1 MMIKTSIIIPTKNG
15 ADNIGECLQS
25 VFEQDFEE
33 GFEVLVIDSG
43 STDSTLNI
51 VQGFPV
57 KLFQIKPEEFQH
69 SATRNYAV
77 NLAQGE
83 YVVFLSQDA
92 TPLNNLWLRKIT
104 DNFKDP
110 EVVGVSGR
118 QVAREDAAPME
129 RHWLSYFYPSDK
141 MIVCIPGKSSDVR
154 EGYYYFFSDVN
165 SSMRRELLLEHRFPE
180 DIVMAEDKAWCRKV
194 LLAGYTVVYEPEA
207 IVCHSHHYSL
217 KRAFQNSFS
226 AGTAYSQFCQR
237 PEEFQSLFFIK
248 QSLQYFF
255 SEMRFLAT
263 SGNIGYMPYALVY
276 DIMKY
281 IGRFLGR
288 QPNYL
293 PHFLKVRFCQ
303 YRCSTLA
310 EMGHIKSKS

>member
-1 MMIKTSIIIPTKNG
+1 MSGSTEKVAAMMIKVSIIIPTKNG
-15 ADNIGECLQS
+15 ADNIGECLRS
-25 VFEQDFEE
+25 IFEQDFEE

-51 VQGFPV
+51 AQRFPI
-57 KLFQIKPEEFQH
+57 KLFQIKPEEFGH
-69 SATRNYAV
+69 SATRNYGV
-77 NLAQGE
+77 ELAQGE
-83 YVVFLSQDA
+83 YVVFLTQDA

-118 QVAREDAAPME
+118 QVSREDAAPME

-141 MIVCIPGKSSDVR
+141 RIVCIPGKSNNVR
-154 EGYYYFFSDVN
+154 EEYYYFFSDVN
-165 SSMRRELLLEHRFPE
+165 SSMRRKILLEHKFPE
-180 DIVMAEDKAWCRKV
+180 DVIMAEDKAWCRKM

-207 IVCHSHHYSL
+207 IVYHSHHYGL
-217 KRAFQNSFS
+217 KGAFQNSFS
-226 AGTAYSQFCQR
+226 GGMAYAQFCER
-237 PEEFQSLFFIK
+237 GEEFQALFFIK

-255 SEMRFLAT
+255 SEMRFIAT
-263 SGNIGYMPYALVY
+263 SGHIRYIPYALVY

-288 QPNYL
+288 QSNRL
-293 PHFLKVRFCQ
+293 PHFLKVRFSQ
-303 YRCSTLA
+303 
-310 EMGHIKSKS
+310 

>member
-1 MMIKTSIIIPTKNG
+1 MSGSTEKVMAMMIKVSIIIPTKNG
-15 ADNIGECLQS
+15 ADNIGECLRS

-51 VQGFPV
+51 VQRFPI
-57 KLFQIKPEEFQH
+57 KLFQIKPEEFSH
-69 SATRNYAV
+69 SATRNYGV
-77 NLAQGE
+77 ELAQGE
-83 YVVFLSQDA
+83 YVVFLTQDA
-92 TPLNNLWLRKIT
+92 TPLNNLWLRRIT

-118 QVAREDAAPME
+118 QVPREDAAPME

-141 MIVCIPGKSSDVR
+141 RIVCIPGKSNNVR

-165 SSMRRELLLEHRFPE
+165 SAMRRKMLLEHKFPE
-180 DIVMAEDKAWCRKV
+180 NIIMAEDKAWCRKV

-217 KRAFQNSFS
+217 KRAFKNSFS
-226 AGTAYSQFCQR
+226 GGMAYAQFCER

-263 SGNIGYMPYALVY
+263 SGHIRYIPYAVVY

-288 QPNYL
+288 QSDYL
-293 PHFLKVRFCQ
+293 PHFLRVRFGQ
-303 YRCSTLA
+303 
-310 EMGHIKSKS
+310 